1 VCYRQNQQTSYS
13 TSAFLFS
20 VSSYPCI
27 EKNTEIMD
35 TCIND
40 LGMVNNT
47 VKLQTKKEMAAELG
61 ISYRTV
67 ERWYNSGYIKCIRIG
82 GRIFFPYTEV
92 YRSGIGSSSR

>member
-1 VCYRQNQQTSYS
+1 MH
-13 TSAFLFS
+13 F
-20 VSSYPCI
+20 
-27 EKNTEIMD
+27 KNTEIMD

>member
-1 VCYRQNQQTSYS
+1 
-13 TSAFLFS
+13 
-20 VSSYPCI
+20 
-27 EKNTEIMD
+27 MD

-67 ERWYNSGYIKCIRIG
+67 ERWYNSGYIKCIRLL
-82 GRIFFPYTEV
+82 PL
-92 YRSGIGSSSR
+92 YRSVPIRDRFVVEVSAEEPSIPQPLNRTLQDVMFEQAQGFHFRR

>member
-1 VCYRQNQQTSYS
+1 
-13 TSAFLFS
+13 
-20 VSSYPCI
+20 
-27 EKNTEIMD
+27 MD

-67 ERWYNSGYIKCIRIG
+67 ERWYNSGYIKCIRLLSL
-82 GRIFFPYTEV
+82 
-92 YRSGIGSSSR
+92 YRSVPIRDRFVVEVSAEEPSIPQPLNRTLQDVMFEQAQGFHFRR

>member
-1 VCYRQNQQTSYS
+1 
-13 TSAFLFS
+13 
-20 VSSYPCI
+20 
-27 EKNTEIMD
+27 MD

-67 ERWYNSGYIKCIRIG
+67 ERGYNSGYIKIH
-82 GRIFFPYTEV
+82 PYRRPYLLSL
-92 YRSGIGSSSR
+92 YRSVPIRDRFVVEVSAEEPSIPQPLNRTLQDVMFEQAQGFHFRR

>member
-1 VCYRQNQQTSYS
+1 
-13 TSAFLFS
+13 
-20 VSSYPCI
+20 
-27 EKNTEIMD
+27 MD

-47 VKLQTKKEMAAELG
+47 VKLLTKKEMAAELG

-67 ERWYNSGYIKCIRIG
+67 ERWYNSGYIKRIRIG

-92 YRSGIGSSSR
+92 YRIRDRFVVEGSAEEPSIPQPLNQTLQDIMFKQAQGFHFRR

>member
-1 VCYRQNQQTSYS
+1 
-13 TSAFLFS
+13 
-20 VSSYPCI
+20 
-27 EKNTEIMD
+27 MD

-82 GRIFFPYTEV
+82 GRIRSVPIRDRFVVEV
-92 YRSGIGSSSR
+92 SAEEPSIPQPLNRTLQDVMFEQAQGFHFRR

>member
-1 VCYRQNQQTSYS
+1 
-13 TSAFLFS
+13 
-20 VSSYPCI
+20 
-27 EKNTEIMD
+27 MD

-67 ERWYNSGYIKCIRIG
+67 ERWYNSGYIKCIG

>member
-1 VCYRQNQQTSYS
+1 
-13 TSAFLFS
+13 
-20 VSSYPCI
+20 
-27 EKNTEIMD
+27 MD

-82 GRIFFPYTEV
+82 GRILSL
-92 YRSGIGSSSR
+92 YRSVPIRDRFVVEVSAEEPSIPQPLNRTLQDVMFEQAQGFHFRR

>member
-1 VCYRQNQQTSYS
+1 
-13 TSAFLFS
+13 
-20 VSSYPCI
+20 
-27 EKNTEIMD
+27 MD

-47 VKLQTKKEMAAELG
+47 VKLLTKKEMAAELG

-67 ERWYNSGYIKCIRIG
+67 ERWYNIRIG

-92 YRSGIGSSSR
+92 YRIRDRFVAEVSAEEPSIPQPQNRTLQDVMFEQAQGFHFRR